1 MKTLKDIRVG
11 DTVSV
16 KKLHGEGAVKR
27 RIMDM
32 IITPPDV
39 VSQIMIALPMLLL
52 YQLSIWLCRVFRKR
66 KIDRDEDEDEEGTKT
81 SKQA

>member
-1 MKTLKDIRVG
+1 MKLILFIAYCRFP
-11 DTVSV
+11 
-16 KKLHGEGAVKR
+16 A
-27 RIMDM
+27 

-66 KIDRDEDEDEEGTKT
+66 KIAGNEDEEEDEEEEKAKAKDEP
-81 SKQA
+81 KQS